1 LKDMGQAK
9 LVDGTLVLET
19 EQYFSQ
25 RQREQMREHL
35 SVAFPGRRF
44 VVLEGGMRVSR
55 HEQLDRIEA
64 KLDRLLAALA
74 EDEQD
79 EPQGFDLEGQP
90 MPAPRNPTEPL

>member
-1 LKDMGQAK
+1 MEQPDWAK
-9 LVDGTLVLET
+9 
-19 EQYFSQ
+19 
-25 RQREQMREHL
+25 
-35 SVAFPGRRF
+35 
-44 VVLEGGMRVSR
+44 
-55 HEQLDRIEA
+55 RIEA